1 MSPNYQSALNQND
14 VQSKPKPCRSLD
26 LYFVLTLHSFQEKH
40 QKHFAHGTGPGT
52 HLKGPRHPGREFA
65 GVCEARPGIIESTHI
80 APLDDNLSI
89 GLELNMY
96 RFFALTLL
104 EEGRSTPGMR
114 TPRDDQAQ

>member
-1 MSPNYQSALNQND
+1 MSNPSPNLVGS
-14 VQSKPKPCRSLD
+14 STW
-26 LYFVLTLHSFQEKH
+26 YFVLTLHSFQEKH

-89 GLELNMY
+89 GLEL
-96 RFFALTLL
+96 RLCCFSALTLS
-104 EEGRSTPGMR
+104 EEGGRLTPGMR
-114 TPRDDQAQ
+114 TPRDDQVQ